1 MRYNDSLSTDE
12 AKIKDPFNYGA
23 RNFQPRFNSPV
34 LRGSIWYVYVP
45 PAEAAFPVTFE
56 VETDAEWSVFANST
70 GMDEDFMVVDNPAK
84 TGINTSNKVLQFV
97 VNDGADPWAG
107 AFSDS
112 YGPVEITSELNAFS
126 MMVYKSIISPS
137 GFKLE
142 SPTNGGAVT
151 ELKVSNSLTNQW
163 ELLTFDFNA
172 LVGFSYNRVTL
183 FPDFSDP
190 RTSGTTVYIDNISR
204 TMVSAVS
211 SNKVNSV
218 KIYPNPVVDDLNVFL
233 NQPNSKITI
242 YNSVGS
248 KIDELNV
255 QGNFI
260 KVDVSGYAHG
270 MYYVKVNND
279 SVVKFIK

>member
-1 MRYNDSLSTDE
+1 
-12 AKIKDPFNYGA
+12 
-23 RNFQPRFNSPV
+23 
-34 LRGSIWYVYVP
+34 
-45 PAEAAFPVTFE
+45 
-56 VETDAEWSVFANST
+56 
-70 GMDEDFMVVDNPAK
+70 
-84 TGINTSNKVLQFV
+84 
-97 VNDGADPWAG
+97 
-107 AFSDS
+107 
-112 YGPVEITSELNAFS
+112 
-126 MMVYKSIISPS
+126 
-137 GFKLE
+137 
-142 SPTNGGAVT
+142 
-151 ELKVSNSLTNQW
+151 
-163 ELLTFDFNA
+163 
-172 LVGFSYNRVTL
+172 
-183 FPDFSDP
+183 
-190 RTSGTTVYIDNISR
+190 
-204 TMVSAVS
+204 MVSAVS